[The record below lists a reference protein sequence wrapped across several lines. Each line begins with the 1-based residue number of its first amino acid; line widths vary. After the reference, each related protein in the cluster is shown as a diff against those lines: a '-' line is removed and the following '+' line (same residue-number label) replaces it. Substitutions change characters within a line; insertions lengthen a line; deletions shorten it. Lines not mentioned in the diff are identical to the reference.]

1 MGRFVCG
8 QIWNIPLRNVVA
20 TKTKLD
26 TFQFLER
33 PYNKQNLH
41 DILCRNFNN
50 FDVAEKE
57 KKVNYFDVIDQ

>member
-20 TKTKLD
+20 TKHKIRY
-26 TFQFLER
+26 FLEG
-33 PYNKQNLH
+33 PYNKQNMH

-50 FDVAEKE
+50 FDFAGKE